1 MATVVMP
8 QSRSQSARASRSAVK
23 VPKRRTGWGARSGGT
38 ATQCSASPISIP
50 AAWGLESGS
59 EEDGR
64 STKGSG
70 TVGTGGQGSGNAS
83 FEGVIR
89 PPEVNT
95 HTAEHHGGRRDEAT
109 CSLPNGIR
117 PKPVASD
124 VVATSR
130 DQPHKRAHSTSAGTV
145 TTTHGVLVR
154 IARNGG
160 TGSVPLRC
168 VAAQPP
174 KPLTT
179 AHSPRAP
186 VYRYRFSTP
195 GGSCLH
201 ALSSGDGC
209 RGPPHALRLPS
220 PTPFDRL

>member
-1 MATVVMP
+1 IATVVTP
-8 QSRSQSARASRSAVK
+8 QSRSQSARTSRSTVN
-23 VPKRRTGWGARSGGT
+23 VPKRRTGSGERSGGT

-130 DQPHKRAHSTSAGTV
+130 DQPNKRAHSTSAGTV

-154 IARNGG
+154 IARNGA

-174 KPLTT
+174 KPLTKRC
-179 AHSPRAP
+179 SRCLQPPLLR
-186 VYRYRFSTP
+186 R
-195 GGSCLH
+195 GGFH
-201 ALSSGDGC
+201 QRLSANVRCQEGCDSGTSENLLGKDE
-209 RGPPHALRLPS
+209 RS
-220 PTPFDRL
+220 